1 MGSPEPICRICGA
14 TDGESFIE
22 IFSAEGER
30 NYLEHKLNY
39 CFTKEVSVTKC
50 YLDKNMLSVQVHIEY
65 HT

>member
-39 CFTKEVSVTKC
+39 CFTKEVSVTI
-50 YLDKNMLSVQVHIEY
+50 YLDKNIVYVEFKSY
-65 HT
+65 P

>member
-39 CFTKEVSVTKC
+39 CFTKEVSVTI
-50 YLDKNMLSVQVHIEY
+50 YSTLLENESQA
-65 HT
+65 

>member
-39 CFTKEVSVTKC
+39 CFTKEVSVIIC
-50 YLDKNMLSVQVHIEY
+50 YLSR
-65 HT
+65 